1 MTRDKWKTEVG
12 SSEEPRN
19 DTGMQS
25 MDLEVPQAK
34 SQIALGAFQTPHS
47 SQCPQNTDT
56 AVAETK

>member
-34 SQIALGAFQTPHS
+34 SQIALGAF
-47 SQCPQNTDT
+47 
-56 AVAETK
+56 